1 MNFPQ
6 NRMARLEK
14 SDKFCESRLCALSWP
29 VAEVNSWRPG
39 TISKVALKANEGRW
53 SDSVIFSF
61 FFRTG
66 SSWDGCL
73 LKGSQDI
80 AWYFQEWFGASCFWE
95 LVLLFSRGVNF
106 QYVWREFWECDGCAS
121 SQLVRSNILQAL
133 FAAPLFKA
141 FAFVIGKTLTWWT
154 RWKSWDWC
162 WISFAKAM
170 K

>member
-1 MNFPQ
+1 MVCPNVKHWLVIAKRPWRRCFSIL
-6 NRMARLEK
+6 RTIVIGKTLTWWTLEVLRLML
-14 SDKFCESRLCALSWP
+14 DQFCEGH
-29 VAEVNSWRPG
+29 EVNSWRPG

-80 AWYFQEWFGASCFWE
+80 AWYFQEWFGAWCFWE

-133 FAAPLFKA
+133 FATPLFKA
-141 FAFVIGKTLTWWT
+141 FA
-154 RWKSWDWC
+154 
-162 WISFAKAM
+162 
-170 K
+170 